1 MPHFVSGK
9 KKEWAVGYLNS
20 NPKLSLQV
28 STHRF
33 IKIDAHRFAEYSMQ
47 CAASITRATHRLVC
61 FSSGWI
67 PLCSSSLSTPFFYN
81 TEFLASIFYNS
92 VSLNPINHR
101 IHRRVIHHFCN
112 KWHQSKPYT
121 YLNAANFKQLEDS
134 IEKVKKKTSQ
144 KYKQLADL
152 LKIQSHKFDHTIKS

>member
-47 CAASITRATHRLVC
+47 CTASIT
-61 FSSGWI
+61 
-67 PLCSSSLSTPFFYN
+67 PFFSMFFIRVNPFMFFIFVYSILLQYWISCIY
-81 TEFLASIFYNS
+81 FLQL
-92 VSLNPINHR
+92 SL
-101 IHRRVIHHFCN
+101 
-112 KWHQSKPYT
+112 
-121 YLNAANFKQLEDS
+121 
-134 IEKVKKKTSQ
+134 
-144 KYKQLADL
+144 
-152 LKIQSHKFDHTIKS
+152 IKSNQSQDSQESYPSLL